1 MILRPARAE
10 DAAALGAIFL
20 AARADRRFFPP
31 LAHPPATVVPFLR
44 ESVLARCRTRVA
56 AEGTRV
62 LGFLALAGVVVEHLY
77 VDPKA
82 HRRGVGRALLGDAKN
97 ASPAGVTLWCFQRNT
112 PALAFYAAQGF
123 VVAEHT
129 DGAGNEE
136 REPDVRLAW
145 RPL

>member
-1 MILRPARAE
+1 VILRAARAG
-10 DAAALGAIFL
+10 DVAALGAIFL

-31 LAHPPATVVPFLR
+31 LAHPAATVVPFLR
-44 ESVLARCRTRVA
+44 GNVLARCRTRVA
-56 AEGTRV
+56 EGGTRV

-77 VDPKA
+77 VDPQA
-82 HRRGVGRALLGDAKN
+82 HRHGVGRALLDDAKH
-97 ASPAGVTLWCFQRNT
+97 ASPAGLTLWCFQRNT

-123 VVAEHT
+123 VEAERT